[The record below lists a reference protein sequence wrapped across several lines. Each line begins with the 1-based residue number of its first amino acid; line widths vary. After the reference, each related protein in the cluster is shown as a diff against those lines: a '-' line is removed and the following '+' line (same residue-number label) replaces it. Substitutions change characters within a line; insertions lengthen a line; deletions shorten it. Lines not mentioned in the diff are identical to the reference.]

1 MTAKPV
7 PLANER
13 ANVAVLVEAGKL
25 VADWLEAALAC
36 TNFAWDH
43 DQHEAATSS
52 LKDFR
57 AALSSVEGGR

>member
-43 DQHEAATSS
+43 DQHE
-52 LKDFR
+52 
-57 AALSSVEGGR
+57 